1 MKPFKNIRISL
12 IKGGNIKRYLLYA
25 IGEVLL
31 VMIGISLAFQAD
43 NWNEDRLK
51 KDEERSNYQNIR
63 DQIIADKDVI
73 QGQIHFNNRYMAQFK
88 YAYTIIESEDRSKMD
103 TLGLI
108 MRNLLQ
114 YSDFDRQGNIY
125 ETMVNSGEIKIL
137 RNHKIV
143 NGIRVLEE
151 KYMYINRME
160 NIHYDA
166 TSRHVAV
173 AINPL
178 VNFATSEIQKPDQV
192 FHYEFQNLIIMLL
205 QVMDEKNKTYTEAI
219 NQIDY
224 IKELIDSELDAS
236 DL

>member
-31 VMIGISLAFQAD
+31 VMVGISLAFQAD

-51 KDEERSNYQNIR
+51 KDEERSYYQNIR
-63 DQIIADKDVI
+63 DQIIADKGDI
-73 QGQIHFNNRYMAQFK
+73 QGQIHFNNRYMTQFK

-108 MRNLLQ
+108 VRNLLQ

-166 TSRHVAV
+166 TSLHVAV
-173 AINPL
+173 ALNPL
-178 VNFATSEIQKPDQV
+178 VNFATAEIKQPEQV
-192 FHYEFQNLIIMLL
+192 FHYEFQNLLIMLL

-219 NQIDY
+219 NQIEY
-224 IKELIDSELDAS
+224 IKELIDSELGDS
-236 DL
+236 D

>member
-1 MKPFKNIRISL
+1 MKPSKNIRISL

-51 KDEERSNYQNIR
+51 KDEESINYQNIR
-63 DQIIADKDVI
+63 DQIIADKEVI

-88 YAYTIIESEDRSKMD
+88 YAYTIIDTKDRSKMD

-108 MRNLLQ
+108 IRNLLQ

-125 ETMVNSGEIKIL
+125 ETMVNSGELKIL

-166 TSRHVAV
+166 TMNHVAA
-173 AINPL
+173 AINP
-178 VNFATSEIQKPDQV
+178 VVSYATAEIKKPDQV
-192 FHYEFQNLIIMLL
+192 FHYEFQNLLIMLL

-219 NQIDY
+219 NQIEY
-224 IKELIDSELDAS
+224 IKELINSELGVLD
-236 DL
+236 

>member
-1 MKPFKNIRISL
+1 M
-12 IKGGNIKRYLLYA
+12 YA

-51 KDEERSNYQNIR
+51 KDEERINYQNIR

-88 YAYTIIESEDRSKMD
+88 FAYSIIESEDRSKMD

-143 NGIRVLEE
+143 KGIRVLEE

-178 VNFATSEIQKPDQV
+178 VNFATSEIKKPDLV
-192 FHYEFQNLIIMLL
+192 FHYEFQNLLIMLL

-224 IKELIDSELDAS
+224 IKGLIDSELGVS
-236 DL
+236 D

>member
-31 VMIGISLAFQAD
+31 VMIGISLAFQVD

-51 KDEERSNYQNIR
+51 KDEERSYYQNIR
-63 DQIIADKDVI
+63 DQIIADKDDI

-88 YAYTIIESEDRSKMD
+88 YAYKIIASEDRSKMD

-114 YSDFDRQGNIY
+114 YSDFDRQGNIF

-137 RNHKIV
+137 RNQKIV

-166 TSRHVAV
+166 TSNHVAA

-178 VNFATSEIQKPDQV
+178 VNYATAEIKKPDQV
-192 FHYEFQNLIIMLL
+192 FHYEFQNLLIMLL

-224 IKELIDSELDAS
+224 IKGLIDSELGVS
-236 DL
+236 D

>member
-31 VMIGISLAFQAD
+31 VMVGISLAFQAD

-63 DQIIADKDVI
+63 DQIIADKEVI

-88 YAYTIIESEDRSKMD
+88 YAYTIVESEDRSKMD

-108 MRNLLQ
+108 MRNLMQ

-178 VNFATSEIQKPDQV
+178 VSFATSEIKKPDQV
-192 FHYEFQNLIIMLL
+192 FDYEFQNLLIMLL
-205 QVMDEKNKTYTEAI
+205 QVMTEKNKTYTEAI

-224 IKELIDSELDAS
+224 IKGLIDSELGDS
-236 DL
+236 GL

>member
-1 MKPFKNIRISL
+1 MKPFQNIRISL
-12 IKGGNIKRYLLYA
+12 IKGGNIKRDLLYA

-73 QGQIHFNNRYMAQFK
+73 QGQIQFNNRYMAQFK
-88 YAYTIIESEDRSKMD
+88 YAYTIVESEDRSKMD

-143 NGIRVLEE
+143 KGIRVLEE

-166 TSRHVAV
+166 TSRHVAPF
-173 AINPL
+173 INPV
-178 VNFATSEIQKPDQV
+178 VNFATSEIKKPDQV
-192 FHYEFQNLIIMLL
+192 FHYEFQNLLIMLL
-205 QVMDEKNKTYTEAI
+205 QVMTEKNKTYTEAI
-219 NQIDY
+219 NQIEA
-224 IKELIDSELDAS
+224 IKALINTELEINDF
-236 DL
+236 

>member
-1 MKPFKNIRISL
+1 MKPSKNIRISL

-51 KDEERSNYQNIR
+51 KDEESINYQNIR
-63 DQIIADKDVI
+63 DQIIADKEVI

-88 YAYTIIESEDRSKMD
+88 YAYTIIDTKDRSKMD

-108 MRNLLQ
+108 IRNLLQ

-125 ETMVNSGEIKIL
+125 ETMVNSGELKIL

-166 TSRHVAV
+166 TMNHVAA
-173 AINPL
+173 AINP
-178 VNFATSEIQKPDQV
+178 VVSYATAEIKKPDQV
-192 FHYEFQNLIIMLL
+192 FHYEFQNLLIMLL

-219 NQIDY
+219 NQIEY
-224 IKELIDSELDAS
+224 IKELINSELGVS
-236 DL
+236 D

>member
-1 MKPFKNIRISL
+1 MKPFKSIRISL

-51 KDEERSNYQNIR
+51 KDEESNNYQNIR
-63 DQIIADKDVI
+63 DQIIADKGVI

-88 YAYTIIESEDRSKMD
+88 YAYTIIESKDRSKMD

-108 MRNLLQ
+108 IRNLLQ

-143 NGIRVLEE
+143 NGIRDLEE
-151 KYMYINRME
+151 KYIYINRME
-160 NIHYDA
+160 NIHYDVGMN
-166 TSRHVAV
+166 HVAAV
-173 AINPL
+173 LNPIINY
-178 VNFATSEIQKPDQV
+178 ATAEIIKPDQV
-192 FHYEFQNLIIMLL
+192 FNYEFQNILTNLLRIMT
-205 QVMDEKNKTYTEAI
+205 EKNKVYTEAI
-219 NQIDY
+219 NKIEAVKVLID
-224 IKELIDSELDAS
+224 KELGSNNF
-236 DL
+236 

>member
-31 VMIGISLAFQAD
+31 VMVGISLAFQAD

-63 DQIIADKDVI
+63 DQIIADKEVI

-88 YAYTIIESEDRSKMD
+88 YAYTLVESEDRSKMD

-108 MRNLLQ
+108 IPNLLE

-178 VNFATSEIQKPDQV
+178 VNFATSEIKKPDQV
-192 FHYEFQNLIIMLL
+192 FHYEFQNLLIMLL

-219 NQIDY
+219 NQIEY
-224 IKELIDSELDAS
+224 IKGLIDSELGATG
-236 DL
+236 L